1 MPLFLFLR
9 ELKVVLHATRTRDEQ
24 IRSPTAG
31 QTSEKR
37 VVAVVVISVCLHF
50 SPSLSLSLSPSDNS
64 SLTRTAEASTI
75 PSSAGKRTRLEPA
88 AGSEG
93 AKKRAGRGR
102 KMRGRVFFCSGDG
115 DGDGDIGVVETKLSK
130 ITIAAR

>member
-1 MPLFLFLR
+1 MLL
-9 ELKVVLHATRTRDEQ
+9 EHE
-24 IRSPTAG
+24 
-31 QTSEKR
+31 TSKYGRLLPVRRQKSESSLSSSFQF
-37 VVAVVVISVCLHF
+37 ACISL
-50 SPSLSLSLSPSDNS
+50 PLSLSLSPSDNS

-130 ITIAAR
+130 MSLIKIAAR